1 MNPTINRKLN
11 EIRNRYKDQV
21 TKKPAFK
28 NDNEVKDFAVEL
40 LYDQLKKERLILK
53 AYSKNTI

>member
-21 TKKPAFK
+21 MKKPAFK

-40 LYDQLKKERLILK
+40 LYDQLKKERLI
-53 AYSKNTI
+53 

>member
-28 NDNEVKDFAVEL
+28 TDNEVTDFAVEL
-40 LYDQLKKERLILK
+40 LYDHLKKDRLI
-53 AYSKNTI
+53 

>member
-1 MNPTINRKLN
+1 MNQTIIRKLN

-40 LYDQLKKERLILK
+40 LYDQLKKERLI
-53 AYSKNTI
+53 

>member
-11 EIRNRYKDQV
+11 EIRNRYKDQG

-40 LYDQLKKERLILK
+40 LYDQLKKERLI
-53 AYSKNTI
+53 

>member
-1 MNPTINRKLN
+1 MNPTITRKLN
-11 EIRNRYKDQV
+11 EIKNRYKDQV

-40 LYDQLKKERLILK
+40 LYDQLKKERLI
-53 AYSKNTI
+53 

>member
-40 LYDQLKKERLILK
+40 LYDQLKKEILI
-53 AYSKNTI
+53 